1 MPDGP
6 CDRPPRGGISRGV
19 SLRSMTGFGT
29 AARPWLTPDGPGSVD
44 VEVRSVNARFLELKI
59 RQPFGAAV
67 EQRLRH
73 RLGQRLG
80 RGRVDVT
87 VAVRAGE
94 PVSEGSGGS
103 GETTP
108 KDALHAL
115 KIEPAAV
122 DQLLAAVAALSER
135 APSTLQVSD
144 VNPLE
149 LLKMAMVSPRATATA
164 TATEPPP
171 FLDAVLDDAVAALL
185 AFRSREGNALDA
197 AIAKLA
203 DDLERQVA
211 ALTAS
216 LDPEAE
222 RLAARVR
229 QRIGEV
235 SARLSRETGASG
247 TLDPDRVAQEIAVVV
262 ARGDVTEELDR
273 IESHLTQVRGVLA
286 DEAGQ
291 GQGKTLEFVAQELFR
306 EITTIGSK
314 ITSHEGSRIVIEAK
328 GTIERIREQVHNVE

>member
-1 MPDGP
+1 M
-6 CDRPPRGGISRGV
+6 

-29 AARPWLTPDGPGSVD
+29 AARPWVTPDGPGTLD

-59 RQPFGAAV
+59 RQPFGAVV
-67 EQRLRH
+67 EQTLR
-73 RLGQRLG
+73 RQLGQRLG

-87 VAVRAGE
+87 IAVRAGE
-94 PVSEGSGGS
+94 SVSEQGSGVPGPAPS
-103 GETTP
+103 GTASKTP
-108 KDALHAL
+108 SEDALRAL
-115 KIEPAAV
+115 GIDPGQV
-122 DQLLAAVAALSER
+122 DQALAAVAALAER
-135 APSTLQVSD
+135 IPSTLQVTE
-144 VNPLE
+144 VNPAE
-149 LLKMAMVSPRATATA
+149 LLRMVMSAPRATSSAT
-164 TATEPPP
+164 TIVPPQ
-171 FLDAVLDDAVAALL
+171 FLDAVLDDAVTALV
-185 AFRSREGNALDA
+185 AFRSREGAALDA

-203 DDLERQVA
+203 EDLARQVA

-235 SARLSRETGASG
+235 TARLSRETGALG
-247 TLDPDRVAQEIAVVV
+247 TLDPDRVAQEIALVI

-273 IESHLTQVRGVLA
+273 IDSHLTQLRGVLV

-328 GTIERIREQVHNVE
+328 GTIERIR